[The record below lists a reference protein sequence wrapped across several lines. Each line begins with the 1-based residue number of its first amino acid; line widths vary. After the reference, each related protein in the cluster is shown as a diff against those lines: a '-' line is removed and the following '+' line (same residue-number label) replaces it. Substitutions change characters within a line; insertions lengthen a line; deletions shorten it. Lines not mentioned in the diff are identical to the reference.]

1 MDFNDTPAE
10 AEFRLKVAA
19 WLDAN
24 APKRIAG
31 KPGPAAFSLTSETT
45 GALTRAKA
53 WQKVKAAA
61 GYAAITWP
69 VEYGGMGGTSMQS
82 VIYGQ
87 EELRYDVSSAAFV
100 IGIGMAMPAVMAHGT
115 QAQKERFIRRALEGD
130 EVWCQL
136 FSEPGAGS
144 DLAGVRTR
152 AEKQGDEWVVNG
164 QKIWTSFAHLADWGI
179 LVARTDPGKPKH
191 KGLSF
196 FLLDMRS
203 PGVTV
208 KPIKQISG
216 GSSFNE
222 VYFDNVRIP
231 GDMRVGAEGDGWR
244 VALTVLMNERM
255 AIGGIGGGAGLT
267 EMLTLARN
275 TEMGDGPALRNSAV
289 REKLADWYVQS
300 QGLKY
305 TRMRSLTAMSKGQ
318 TPGPENAIA
327 KAVGAVYG
335 QDLPAFALE
344 LMDMGG
350 IILDHGVA
358 PGQAA
363 FQEAWISSPAM
374 RVAGGTDEIM
384 RNIIAEQVLG
394 LPGDIRIDKDIPF
407 SQTPSGR

>member
-1 MDFNDTPAE
+1 MDFNDTPEE
-10 AEFRLKVAA
+10 AEFRVKVSG
-19 WLDAN
+19 WLEAN
-24 APKRIAG
+24 ATKRSPSQTGSA
-31 KPGPAAFSLTSETT
+31 PFSLMGENA
-45 GALTRAKA
+45 GAVARAKQ

-69 VEYGGMGGTSMQS
+69 KEFGGMGGTSMQS

-87 EELRYDVSSAAFV
+87 EEARFDVSSATFV
-100 IGIGMAMPAVMAHGT
+100 IGIGMAMPAVIVHGT
-115 QAQKERFIRRALEGD
+115 PAQRERFIGPALNGE
-130 EVWCQL
+130 EIWCQL

-152 AEKQGDEWVVNG
+152 AEKQGGEWIVNG

-179 LVARTDPGKPKH
+179 LVARTDPTKPKH

-196 FLLDMRS
+196 FLVDMKS

-208 KPIKQISG
+208 KQIKQISG

-231 GDMRVGAEGDGWR
+231 DAMRVGEEGDGWK
-244 VALTVLMNERM
+244 ASLTVLMNERM
-255 AIGGIGGGAGLT
+255 AIGGLGGGAGLT
-267 EMLTLARN
+267 EMLNLTRDVEIGDAPAIRN
-275 TEMGDGPALRNSAV
+275 AAV

-305 TRMRSLTAMSKGQ
+305 TRLRSLTAMSKGQ
-318 TPGPENAIA
+318 TPGPENSIA
-327 KAVGAVYG
+327 KAVGAAYG
-335 QDLPAFALE
+335 QDLPAFAME

-350 IILDHGVA
+350 IIRDPKLSPAGA
-358 PGQAA
+358 G
-363 FQEAWISSPAM
+363 FQEGWISSPAM
-374 RVAGGTDEIM
+374 RVAGGTDEIL

-394 LPGDIRIDKDIPF
+394 LPGDIRVDKTVPF
-407 SQTPSGR
+407 NELPGGR